1 MPPLPFLFV
10 AEVPPSSSSYT
21 IAHFAIAHFAIAH
34 FTIAHFTITHFAIAH
49 FTTTVWHS
57 FSADEIIQG
66 VLYIQNDLR

>member
-21 IAHFAIAHFAIAH
+21 IAHFAIAHF
-34 FTIAHFTITHFAIAH
+34 TIAHFAIGH

-57 FSADEIIQG
+57 FSVYEIIQG
-66 VLYIQNDLR
+66 VLFIQTDLR

>member
-21 IAHFAIAHFAIAH
+21 IAHFAIAH

-57 FSADEIIQG
+57 FSVYEIIQG
-66 VLYIQNDLR
+66 VLYILKTDCR